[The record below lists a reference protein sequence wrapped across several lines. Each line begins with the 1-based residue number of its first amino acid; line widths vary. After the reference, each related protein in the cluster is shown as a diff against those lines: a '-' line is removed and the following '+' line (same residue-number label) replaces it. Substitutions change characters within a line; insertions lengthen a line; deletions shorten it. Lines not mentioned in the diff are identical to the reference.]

1 MRYRSKSLSLA
12 FIVMVCLSSC
22 RKEENKEVIV
32 NIEQTEYSLPEQGGA
47 VDIAFVPLTSWEAAC
62 TDSFVSLDPSKGEA
76 SKEEVHVKVTVDAN
90 DAPYARAIKVKFV
103 FASNTVD
110 ITITQDAMTPP
121 PLPIDGNMETEDITE
136 GKPIE

>member
-1 MRYRSKSLSLA
+1 MKRLLLA
-12 FIVMVCLSSC
+12 LLCAVILLPSC
-22 RKEENKEVIV
+22 KKEEKKEVIV

-47 VDIAFVPLTSWEAAC
+47 VVITFVPLTYWEAAC
-62 TDSFVSLDPSKGEA
+62 TGSFVSIDPTKGEA

-90 DAPYARAIKVKFV
+90 DAPYARVIKVKFA
-103 FASNTVD
+103 FESNTVD

-121 PLPIDGNMETEDITE
+121 PLPVDGNMETEDITE

>member
-1 MRYRSKSLSLA
+1 MKRLLLA
-12 FIVMVCLSSC
+12 LLCTVILLPSC

-121 PLPIDGNMETEDITE
+121 PLPIGGNMETEDITE

>member
-1 MRYRSKSLSLA
+1 MILLP
-12 FIVMVCLSSC
+12 SC

-62 TDSFVSLDPSKGEA
+62 TDSFVSIDPSKGEA

-110 ITITQDAMTPP
+110 ITITQGAMTPP